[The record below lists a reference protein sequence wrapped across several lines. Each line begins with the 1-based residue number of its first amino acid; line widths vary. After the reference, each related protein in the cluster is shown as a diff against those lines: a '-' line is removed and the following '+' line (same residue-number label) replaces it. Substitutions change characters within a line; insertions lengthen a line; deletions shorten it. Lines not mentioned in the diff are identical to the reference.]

1 MATTDDLIIAI
12 RADMGQLQNQLNAVN
27 AQLLRTQQ
35 QGNSAGDAIKGMAVQ
50 FLSLGAAIEGLKKL
64 VEVNRE
70 FGILKA
76 GLETATGSAQGAN
89 DAFGALQRFAQ
100 QTPYD
105 LAQTVEAFTLL
116 VNLGLTPSERA
127 MKSYGDT
134 SAALGKDLKQMV
146 AAVADAANGG
156 FVRLEEFG
164 IKFKNEGDRVKF
176 TFKGVTETVKNN
188 AADIEDYL
196 IRLGEVNFAGAM
208 QKRMDSLD
216 GAISNLGD
224 SWDALFRK
232 IGDSGLTQVANTTF
246 RRITDALN
254 ELTEKL
260 DVSGVEDFNNA
271 IETLFDSI
279 MVLVGIGLTRLAAN
293 LAISTQ
299 SAIQNMIAQRQLAAA
314 ALSSAEADSIA
325 ANIAVRRSVVEKE
338 LAIDS
343 VNRARAQNTAA
354 IASLENAQADAQ
366 NAAMTAALARN
377 TANAEVAELART
389 MALER
394 VAVAQANVT
403 RTSAAMSA
411 AINTA
416 ATASSVHTTALAT
429 QTAAQTALNT
439 TQAASNTATRTASSL
454 LTALGGPL
462 GAVIT
467 ALGLGATA
475 WLAFGDNS
483 QTAAEKALDAGK
495 RIKEGFSGANDALIQ
510 QQNGLAEV
518 NGKILKLTKTIDEW
532 NARGSGIRLIDK
544 ETELASLQQQRK
556 AIEENIN
563 LIRNQSIL
571 DSFLSDNGGDTLG
584 KYGVKKE
591 PQKDQA
597 DDKKAAQEA
606 KKLEQLKQAAQEYL
620 KSLAESNMTELQLNE
635 QKYIDTIKQLNSFLE
650 TKAITEDQHWLG
662 RLDAIEIHNT
672 KKNEILKAQ
681 ADAELKAILDQQAR
695 EDEAYSKRIEQ
706 QQAIIQEAIN
716 GGLTELELMDKQHA
730 EKMDK
735 IQKLAEGEFINKQ
748 ALLDAEFALE
758 QQHQARRLDL
768 ILGTGSKVQDMQK
781 AFQKGQLQGALSFF
795 AADFGG
801 MSQHSRKM
809 FELTKAARLAE
820 AAMNIPA
827 TVIAAARAGTAIG
840 GWPLGLAMGAAAAA
854 SQLSQLR
861 AIQSASFGGG
871 SSGSAG
877 GGGAGV
883 GASSASSAEPQQQQP
898 IMQRFVNVSVFGEEN
913 TMYSRDSV
921 LKLMQRIGEEV
932 KDGAVLRVV

>member
-12 RADMGQLQNQLNAVN
+12 RADMGQLQNQLNSVN

-89 DAFGALQRFAQ
+89 DAFIALQQFAQ

-134 SAALGKDLKQMV
+134 SAALSKDLSQMV

-695 EDEAYSKRIEQ
+695 EDEAYSNRIEQ

-768 ILGTGSKVQDMQK
+768 VLGTGSKIQEMTK
-781 AFQKGQLQGALSFF
+781 AFNKSNLQGAIAFF

-809 FELTKAARLAE
+809 FELTKAARLADAAMSIPSTVIE
-820 AAMNIPA
+820 AA
-827 TVIAAARAGTAIG
+827 RQGSKIG
-840 GWPLGLAMGAAAAA
+840 GWPLGAAMGAAALA
-854 SQLSQLR
+854 SQLAQLR

-871 SSGSAG
+871 SSGG

-883 GASSASSAEPQQQQP
+883 GASGAASAEPQQQAP
-898 IMQRFVNVSVFGEEN
+898 ITKRFVNVSVFGEEN

>member
-1 MATTDDLIIAI
+1 MATTDDLIISI
-12 RADMGQLQNQLNAVN
+12 RADVGRLESQLRNIDSQLNN
-27 AQLLRTQQ
+27 TER
-35 QGNSAGDAIKGMAVQ
+35 QGNETANAMRNMALS
-50 FLSLGAAIEGLKKL
+50 FLSVGAAVEGLKKL

-76 GLETATGSAQGAN
+76 GLETATGSLNGAN
-89 DAFGALQRFAQ
+89 EAFGALQQFAQ

-105 LAQTVEAFTLL
+105 LAQAVDGFTKL
-116 VNLGLTPSERA
+116 VNLGLTPSEA
-127 MKSYGDT
+127 ALKSYGDT
-134 SAALGKDLKQMV
+134 SAALGKDLNQMIE
-146 AAVADAANGG
+146 AVADAATGE
-156 FVRLEEFG
+156 FERLKEFG
-164 IKFKNEGDRVKF
+164 IKAKNNGDTIAF
-176 TFKGVTETVKNN
+176 TFKGVTESVKNN
-188 AADIEDYL
+188 SSEIENYL
-196 IRLGEVNFAGAM
+196 IKLGQVNFDGAM

-224 SWDALFRK
+224 SWDAFFRK
-232 IGDSGLTQVANTTF
+232 IGDSGLTKVANTTF

-462 GAVIT
+462 GATIT
-467 ALGLGATA
+467 LLGLGATA

-571 DSFLSDNGGDTLG
+571 DSFLSDYGGDTLG

-591 PQKDQA
+591 PQKDA
-597 DDKKAAQEA
+597 VDEKKADQEA
-606 KKLEQLKQAAQEYL
+606 KKLAQLKQAAQEYL

-635 QKYIDTIKQLNSFLE
+635 QKYIDSTQLLDDYLKQGAVSY
-650 TKAITEDQHWLG
+650 DQFFG
-662 RLDAIEIHNT
+662 GILDAIAVFNS
-672 KKNEILKAQ
+672 KKSELEKAQ

-695 EDEAYSKRIEQ
+695 EDDARTKRLESIS
-706 QQAIIQEAIN
+706 AIIQETQNA
-716 GGLTELELMDKQHA
+716 GMTELERMDAQHA
-730 EKMDK
+730 AKMAKIEKLM
-735 IQKLAEGEFINKQ
+735 IGEEQFKDELRKT
-748 ALLDAEFALE
+748 AFDAEA
-758 QQHQARRLDL
+758 QHQVRRLDL
-768 ILGTGSKVQDMQK
+768 ILGTGSKIQEMTK
-781 AFQKGQLQGALSFF
+781 AFQKGQLQGAIAFF

-809 FELTKAARLAE
+809 FELTKAARLADAAIAIPSTVIE
-820 AAMNIPA
+820 AA
-827 TVIAAARAGTAIG
+827 RQGSRIG
-840 GWPLGLAMGAAAAA
+840 GWPLGAAWGAAALA
-854 SQLSQLR
+854 SQLAQLR
-861 AIQSASFGGG
+861 AIQSATFAGG
-871 SSGSAG
+871 GSAG
-877 GGGAGV
+877 GGGAG
-883 GASSASSAEPQQQQP
+883 GGSSFVPSSNEPQQQAP
-898 IMQRFVNVSVFGEEN
+898 VTQRFVNVSVFGEEN